1 VAQRTEIVFTDDL
14 DGGPADG
21 TVTFGLG
28 NTAYEIDLSQKNADK
43 LAKAIGPYVEAG
55 RRVRG
60 SGSRRSGAASPVA
73 RQDQSAVR
81 EWARGRGLKVSDRGR
96 IPANVIAEYKA
107 AH

>member
-28 NTAYEIDLSQKNADK
+28 STAYEIDLSRKNADK
-43 LAKAIGPYVEAG
+43 FAEAIAPYLEAG
-55 RRVRG
+55 RRVR
-60 SGSRRSGAASPVA
+60 SGGTRRSGAASPVA

-81 EWARGRGLKVSDRGR
+81 EWARGHGLKVSDRGR
-96 IPANVIAEYKA
+96 IPANVIAEYEA